1 VQILNSLGQEETSI
15 AAYYVS
21 DGIDRCCVGFL
32 QRQFV
37 AHAKTF
43 DGVLAQVT
51 EVYSVGSDSPIK
63 RKKCRHNMGCC
74 LAAHISDFPSA
85 AKYTTSTAASTFLA
99 KIAKGEDDGAE
110 GMALLARSERKEDF
124 VSYDASGAS
133 VDTSMTDNR
142 NMLGFTKATATADA
156 PTQHCRIPPAKEA
169 NQYAQKRSEV
179 VAISDVTPTRH
190 SNRILKKMASAQN
203 NVASQRKE
211 APIAAALTGKRK
223 LQSLGRKKLLLVKEV
238 KNESLIQLARQNQ
251 LLRPLLLQQRR
262 RQ

>member
-1 VQILNSLGQEETSI
+1 MQILNSLGREETAI
-15 AAYYVS
+15 AAYHVW
-21 DGIDRCCVGFL
+21 DGIYQCRVFL

-85 AKYTTSTAASTFLA
+85 AKYTTSTATCTLLA

-110 GMALLARSERKEDF
+110 EMALLAHSEIEEEGF
-124 VSYDASGAS
+124 VSYDDPGVS
-133 VDTSMTDNR
+133 VDTSMTDNG
-142 NMLGFTKATATADA
+142 NILGFVTKATATIDA
-156 PTQHCRIPPAKEA
+156 PKQNCHTPPAKEA
-169 NQYAQKRSEV
+169 NQYAQKQSEFI
-179 VAISDVTPTRH
+179 AISDLMPTRH

-211 APIAAALTGKRK
+211 APAAAASTPFCAILCRGCNVLWGMVIDRQDAHLKH
-223 LQSLGRKKLLLVKEV
+223 
-238 KNESLIQLARQNQ
+238 ARA
-251 LLRPLLLQQRR
+251 
-262 RQ
+262 